1 MLKNSIAGRLSLMFA
16 LASLIFVSV
25 YGLVLRDSLHT
36 SLQNQMHNEL
46 LFRANLIEP
55 WIKSRTDGNSWQAL
69 TDKLDNLSA
78 TEGNRVRYGF
88 HSDNMSVNQEL
99 YALSDL
105 QWQNLSDGFSKIPSV
120 DDVNCST
127 FLYIASIPASE
138 NRGAIR
144 YVIAIDSTS
153 YVGTLREFTQI
164 LIVSTIFGVVI
175 VAVVGFFIAKI
186 GLKPLKQL
194 SEQTK
199 TLVPSEKGHRLDT
212 LALDDELKDLAAS
225 FNDVLDKQEIA
236 WRQLESFNAD
246 VAHELRTPLTNLIG
260 QTQLGLAHK
269 HDFNDLQDLLGSN
282 LEELERM
289 TSIVNDMLF
298 LSHAQAGDH
307 ATQTSKVSIRNE
319 SLKTIEYIEPL
330 LLDKQLEIVVHGDAE
345 ARIDHRLY
353 HRALANLLSNSARY
367 AYDNSTVVVEI
378 KRDHK
383 MVSVSVTNE
392 GDPIDTEH
400 LHQLFER
407 FYRLDSSRSSSHIHH
422 GLGLSIVSA
431 VALMHQGTVFAT
443 SQNGMN
449 TFGLTMSLGSR
460 ECASENTEQ
469 ERTEH
474 LNSGNFSMS

>member
-16 LASLIFVSV
+16 LASLISVSI
-25 YGLVLRDSLHT
+25 YGLVLRNSLHT

-78 TEGNRVRYGF
+78 TEGKRVRYGF
-88 HSDNMSVNQEL
+88 HSDNMSVNQEM
-99 YALSDL
+99 YALRDL

-127 FLYIASIPASE
+127 FLYIASIPANE

-199 TLVPSEKGHRLDT
+199 TLVPSVRGHRLDT
-212 LALDDELKDLAAS
+212 LALDNELKDLATS

-269 HDFNDLQDLLGSN
+269 HDFYDLQDLLGSN

-307 ATQTSKVSIRNE
+307 ATQTSKVSVRNE

-330 LLDKQLEIVVHGDAE
+330 LLEKQLEIVVQGDVE
-345 ARIDHRLY
+345 AHIDHRLY

-367 AYDNSTVVVEI
+367 AYDNSTIVVEI
-378 KRDHK
+378 KQEQK
-383 MVSVSVTNE
+383 MVSISVANE
-392 GDPIDTEH
+392 GGP
-400 LHQLFER
+400 
-407 FYRLDSSRSSSHIHH
+407 Y
-422 GLGLSIVSA
+422 
-431 VALMHQGTVFAT
+431 
-443 SQNGMN
+443 
-449 TFGLTMSLGSR
+449 
-460 ECASENTEQ
+460 
-469 ERTEH
+469 
-474 LNSGNFSMS
+474 

>member
-1 MLKNSIAGRLSLMFA
+1 
-16 LASLIFVSV
+16 
-25 YGLVLRDSLHT
+25 
-36 SLQNQMHNEL
+36 MHNEL

-55 WIKSRTDGNSWQAL
+55 WIKSRTDANSWQAL
-69 TDKLDNLSA
+69 TGKLDNLSA
-78 TEGNRVRYGF
+78 TEGKRVRYGF
-88 HSDNMSVNQEL
+88 QSDNSEVNQEL
-99 YALSDL
+99 YELPDL
-105 QWQNLSDGFSKIPSV
+105 QWQNLSDGFGKIPSV
-120 DDVNCST
+120 DDDNCSI
-127 FLYIASIPASE
+127 FLYIASVPANE
-138 NRGAIR
+138 NRSAVR

-186 GLKPLKQL
+186 GLKPLKNL
-194 SEQTK
+194 SNQTK
-199 TLVPSEKGHRLDT
+199 TLVPSLKGHRLDT
-212 LALDDELKDLAAS
+212 LALDHELKDLATS

-260 QTQLGLAHK
+260 QTQLSLSHK

-307 ATQTSKVSIRNE
+307 ATQTSMVSIRNE

-330 LLDKQLEIVVHGDAE
+330 LVDKHLSIVVNGDVE

-367 AYDNSTVVVEI
+367 AYDHSSVVVEI
-378 KRDHK
+378 KQEK
-383 MVSVSVTNE
+383 MLASISVSNK
-392 GDPIDTEH
+392 GDPIDDKH

-422 GLGLSIVSA
+422 GLGLSIVRA
-431 VALMHQGTVFAT
+431 VALMHQGNVFAT
-443 SQNGMN
+443 SNNGIN
-449 TFGLTMSLGSR
+449 TFGLTMSLDSGENSSNNTDLERPQHIRSGS
-460 ECASENTEQ
+460 
-469 ERTEH
+469 
-474 LNSGNFSMS
+474 FSMG